1 MANQIYE
8 LDLNFDH
15 FVNDQLWHIED
26 AEIDWKKR
34 ELRVRITINDQFG
47 TLFLYQSFIN
57 DDFYRFVNSN
67 QYERIIFLKK
77 KIDYPA
83 LSRQHDE
90 MYQKTLNEY
99 KSKTNSF
106 DDIDINELVSDGE
119 RYIQEMRKK
128 LNIKKGG
135 EDMAKLPDVYEVYDI
150 DGYGVLYIGGDR
162 YGQSKNTLS
171 TWLTLKDAESVQRV
185 MQNGAE
191 GEERFGM
198 YFNGRFLS
206 PDRQFYMIRRVDP
219 ELVRKVAK
227 DYMNGNLQLTDLERD
242 MLYPEKTMLP
252 IINALKD
259 EAKGLKALSDA
270 FEPMKHSKGGT
281 RMKDNEVAVKFYEG
295 FISKEIVS
303 FKNGDK
309 TIPGKRI
316 KMPNDDPSDTRV
328 RRSFV
333 VRESQIGTDTKN
345 PHMKYVYLNKT
356 DKDGNDIEYRVV
368 RKNYDP
374 ETKKSEILED
384 LKMKAQDIADVF
396 QAERDREYAEWKAS
410 EASKTN
416 VQSEPDIP
424 AEVIENSEGIE
435 M

>member
-1 MANQIYE
+1 MANQVYE

-34 ELRVRITINDQFG
+34 ELRVRITIDDQFG
-47 TLFLYQSFIN
+47 TLSLYQAFN
-57 DDFYRFVNSN
+57 GDNFYKFVNSN
-67 QYERIIFLKK
+67 PIDRIAFLKK
-77 KIDYPA
+77 NIDFNS
-83 LSRQHDE
+83 LEKQHRQIYLE
-90 MYQKTLNEY
+90 TLNKY
-99 KSKTNSF
+99 KTHDDFGNDDLSKEIAEAKEFIEQT
-106 DDIDINELVSDGE
+106 
-119 RYIQEMRKK
+119 RKK

-252 IINALKD
+252 IINVLKD

-270 FEPMKHSKGGT
+270 FEPMKQLKGGT
-281 RMKDNEVAVKFYEG
+281 KMKDNEVAVKFYEG

-374 ETKKSEILED
+374 ETKKSEIMED

-410 EASKTN
+410 EASNTN

>member
-1 MANQIYE
+1 
-8 LDLNFDH
+8 
-15 FVNDQLWHIED
+15 
-26 AEIDWKKR
+26 
-34 ELRVRITINDQFG
+34 
-47 TLFLYQSFIN
+47 
-57 DDFYRFVNSN
+57 
-67 QYERIIFLKK
+67 
-77 KIDYPA
+77 
-83 LSRQHDE
+83 
-90 MYQKTLNEY
+90 
-99 KSKTNSF
+99 
-106 DDIDINELVSDGE
+106 
-119 RYIQEMRKK
+119 
-128 LNIKKGG
+128 
-135 EDMAKLPDVYEVYDI
+135 MAKLPDVYEVYDI

-171 TWLTLKDAESVQRV
+171 TWLTLNDAESVQRV

-252 IINALKD
+252 IINVLKD

-270 FEPMKHSKGGT
+270 FEPMKQSKGGT

-416 VQSEPDIP
+416 AQSEPDIP

>member
-270 FEPMKHSKGGT
+270 FEPMKQSKGGT

-416 VQSEPDIP
+416 VQNEPDIP

>member
-99 KSKTNSF
+99 KTKTNSF

-135 EDMAKLPDVYEVYDI
+135 EDMAKLPDVYQVYDI

-171 TWLTLKDAESVQRV
+171 TWLTLNDAESVQRV

-206 PDRQFYMIRRVDP
+206 PDRQFYMIRKVDP
-219 ELVRKVAK
+219 ELVRKIAK
-227 DYMNGNLQLTDLERD
+227 DYLNGNLQLNDQERE

-252 IINALKD
+252 IINVLKD

-270 FEPMKHSKGGT
+270 FEPMKQSKGGT

-374 ETKKSEILED
+374 GTKKSEILED

-416 VQSEPDIP
+416 VQNEPDIP